1 MISGDT
7 LGKIRGILRAIQ
19 ADEDALNKLNLNEI
33 ELQELIDYLG
43 RLIIN
48 WRICD

>member
-19 ADEDALNKLNLNEI
+19 ADEDALNKLTWATHP
-33 ELQELIDYLG
+33 ELEDL
-43 RLIIN
+43 
-48 WRICD
+48 

>member
-7 LGKIRGILRAIQ
+7 LDKIRGILRAIQ
-19 ADEDALNKLNLNEI
+19 ADEDALNKLNLNDD

-43 RLIIN
+43 RIIIN